1 VALGTS
7 RIRWPAN
14 HGHPGVADQVG
25 QASGNVKPTALASQF
40 GAHSAVGKG
49 SAVKIEEDRDR
60 RA

>member
-1 VALGTS
+1 MALGTS
-7 RIRWPAN
+7 RIRRPAN